1 RARFLA
7 DGFRAD
13 DSWRSRSTSRSP
25 ANHASLAPKSTG
37 AGART
42 MRRSLSFGS
51 LDRRAD
57 LNPRVDQPVH
67 LAPLHARQGSSRS
80 RLPFTSPLLPATIV
94 GHHPGANM
102 PSIIIPRRGITKEQ
116 ALDVCMRAF
125 SGKYE
130 VYASQLLMVDFVI
143 KKSDWTGI
151 SVRVRDH
158 DQGT

>member
-1 RARFLA
+1 
-7 DGFRAD
+7 
-13 DSWRSRSTSRSP
+13 
-25 ANHASLAPKSTG
+25 
-37 AGART
+37 
-42 MRRSLSFGS
+42 
-51 LDRRAD
+51 
-57 LNPRVDQPVH
+57 
-67 LAPLHARQGSSRS
+67 
-80 RLPFTSPLLPATIV
+80 
-94 GHHPGANM
+94 M

-158 DQGT
+158 DQGTKIVFYPFAPAFWVRFLMMGLITLIILYFGPWSQMKTEIQAFFASSPELHALPAGQPAPHALPGR